1 MNPYGNDMIVD
12 QVIGSAYQVVRYVA
26 ANMGL
31 LIELSNSMGDIQPV
45 LEGLHSVIDNMP
57 ALLEI
62 QGNIS
67 DLLELHSH
75 LTELLVICNNLSILS
90 NIHDYLDDIQIIA
103 DNLDILSSNVAL
115 LSSNREALRRSY
127 AEAGLNL
134 VDGSFEAGGTLVNVN
149 DVLLQKSTGIAYAW
163 TGTFPKVVAPETD
176 PALIESG
183 FIPRSAIT
191 LRGEVSSYRLASFT
205 SVSDMISGTT
215 HGGVVITLTSGD
227 ECSTGA
233 TRWRIG
239 ANASGVSVGGG
250 LYAEPLTSICL
261 DDYALS
267 SSVDCSAA
275 LQAILNMAS
284 AFGIGRVYS
293 KGGKTYKLENTVD
306 FRGLKAIDF
315 DFGWSVLIDN
325 VQGFI
330 PASAN
335 RAKQTFI
342 LYNCNGSKVRCINW
356 MVSPTRASNGSS
368 IVPDVLV
375 WLGGQYLGAEIT
387 TNVQVTDIVFQQTML
402 GNCLIGVLGE
412 LRGCKVRNID
422 VYGNAS
428 YGINFEY
435 GHQPSDPETDPTLTN
450 GLHPYNCTVENFNG
464 YDLLNCQG
472 FLRVAGC
479 YSIKFKN
486 CNGYNVKSFIY
497 CYGGD
502 RNISRVSESVRFVN
516 CKSKL
521 DENVL
526 PLNYAV
532 WIVIVN
538 KDGSTDENLPSW
550 TNYDHQFVFDNCEF
564 WNGTGANSACLRFVG
579 NQGAT
584 VFNNCLFK
592 RSYYGANIMPSSN
605 PTYRSRFSLVFNDC
619 IFDQNYQDMYIN
631 GVDGVKIRGGKM
643 KRQPSTSTLPQISIG
658 AVDNAN
664 YTTIEDLFV
673 GEQTRQNFA
682 LDVVSGAGT
691 MLRNNR
697 FEMYSVGHTAI
708 KSAEL
713 LHGDGNNST
722 NGILISTANTAKR
735 IRGEPST
742 GFKETTGLAG
752 PTLDYQ
758 VADKWLINSALTTN
772 NCINARDGDELIFRG
787 ATGGASLTITHGA
800 GGTGQY
806 ANKSVTSD
814 TVTGSTFAKRYVYQ
828 AGTWYEM

>member
-1 MNPYGNDMIVD
+1 MACGDVLSLEDLQTAKKHQLFEAEVITGKQGGVAEGADIDYATN
-12 QVIGSAYQVVRYVA
+12 QVTGQT
-26 ANMGL
+26 
-31 LIELSNSMGDIQPV
+31 QKT
-45 LEGLHSVIDNMP
+45 MP
-57 ALLEI
+57 A
-62 QGNIS
+62 
-67 DLLELHSH
+67 
-75 LTELLVICNNLSILS
+75 ILR
-90 NIHDYLDDIQIIA
+90 DVGFTPA
-103 DNLDILSSNVAL
+103 
-115 LSSNREALRRSY
+115 
-127 AEAGLNL
+127 
-134 VDGSFEAGGTLVNVN
+134 SFTFATGGTLAVGDN
-149 DVLLQKSTGIAYAW
+149 DVVVLWPVSSGGDGQFYLWKGSY
-163 TGTFPKVVAPETD
+163 PKVI
-176 PALIESG
+176 PASSSPATTGGVSDSG
-183 FIPRSAIT
+183 WLPWGDIT
-191 LRGEVSSYRLASFT
+191 LRDEVTSYRVLSYT
-205 SVSDMISGTT
+205 SVDDMSAQIT
-215 HGGVVITLTSGD
+215 HGGVEIPLSTGD

-239 ANASGVSVGGG
+239 TNAAGVSVGTG
-250 LYAEPLTSICL
+250 LYAEPLTSICI
-261 DDYALS
+261 DDWAFS

-275 LQAILNMAS
+275 LQSILNMAS

-293 KGGKTYKLENTVD
+293 NGGKTYKLDNTID
-306 FRGLKAIDF
+306 FSGLKAIDL

-368 IVPDVLV
+368 NIPDALI

-387 TNVQVTDIVFQQTML
+387 TNVQVTDIIFQQTLL
-402 GNCLIGVLGE
+402 GNLPISVVGE
-412 LRGCKVRNID
+412 LRGCNVRNID

-435 GHQPSDPETDPTLTN
+435 GLQPVAPATDPTLTN
-450 GLHPYNCTVENFNG
+450 GRHPYNCTVENFNG
-464 YDLLNCQG
+464 YNLLNCQG
-472 FLRVAGC
+472 FLRVASC
-479 YSIKFKN
+479 YNIKFKN
-486 CNGYNVKSFIY
+486 CQGFNVKSFIY

-526 PLNYAV
+526 ASNNAV

-538 KDGSTDENLPSW
+538 KDGSTGEGLPSW

-564 WNGTGANSACLRFVG
+564 WNGTGANSACLRFMG
-579 NQGAT
+579 NQGST

-592 RSYYGANIMPSSN
+592 RSYYGANIAPSAN
-605 PTYRSRFSLVFNDC
+605 PTYGSRFSLAFNDC

-643 KRQPSTSTLPQISIG
+643 KRQPATSTLPQISIG
-658 AVDNAN
+658 AVSGAN

-682 LDVVSGAGT
+682 LDVVSGGGT

-697 FEMYSVGHTAI
+697 FEMFSVAHTAI
-708 KSAEL
+708 QSAVL
-713 LHGDGNNST
+713 LRGDGNNT
-722 NGILISTANTAKR
+722 AYGTLISTSNTAKR
-735 IRGEPST
+735 ISGEPST
-742 GFKETTGLAG
+742 GFKVTTGLAG

-758 VADKWLINSALTTN
+758 VADKWLVNSALTTN
-772 NCINARDGDELIFRG
+772 NCINARDGDELLFRG
-787 ATGGASLTITHGA
+787 STAGASLTITHAA

-814 TVTGSTFAKRYVYQ
+814 TVTGASFAKRYVYR